1 MNKSNPRVNSLIMQV
16 VENQLRDNRPPESNL
31 TLARLLGEGFS
42 EEESKHLIG
51 SAIVAEMYYVLKSSK
66 PFNEQRYLE
75 LLNKLPELPA
85 SE

>member
-1 MNKSNPRVNSLIMQV
+1 MNRTNPRVNNLIMQV

-51 SAIVAEMYYVLKSSK
+51 SAVVAEMYHVLKSSK
-66 PFNEQRYLE
+66 PFNEQRYLK

>member
-1 MNKSNPRVNSLIMQV
+1 MSRTNPRVNTVILQI

-42 EEESKHLIG
+42 EAESKHLIG
-51 SAIVAEMYYVLKSSK
+51 SAVVAEMYNVLKSSK

>member
-1 MNKSNPRVNSLIMQV
+1 MNRTHPRVNNLILQV

-31 TLARLLGEGFS
+31 TLARLLSEGFS

-51 SAIVAEMYYVLKSSK
+51 SAVVAEMYHVVKSSK

>member
-1 MNKSNPRVNSLIMQV
+1 MNKTNPKVSSLIMQV

>member
-1 MNKSNPRVNSLIMQV
+1 MNKSNSRVNSLIMQV

>member
-1 MNKSNPRVNSLIMQV
+1 MNRTNPRVNNLILQV

-51 SAIVAEMYYVLKSSK
+51 SAVVAEMYHVLKSSK